1 MVIWE
6 KLQSVSHCFPG
17 WRIAVKYQNWE
28 QQLVFCIK
36 LNNNEKPSIPIEL
49 FVCQMN
55 MFWLSKIERFYNI
68 PSLKGIMFIK
78 RLQQQ
83 KQQGTEMIYRRTQ
96 FQKNMITG
104 CRRRWVLI
112 EFDFKTI
119 QQFLLIM
126 HQSMDECLLLALE
139 RDKWYVCQTQD
150 IFLRICFYI
159 PKPLDWFDVF
169 VCL

>member
-1 MVIWE
+1 
-6 KLQSVSHCFPG
+6 
-17 WRIAVKYQNWE
+17 
-28 QQLVFCIK
+28 
-36 LNNNEKPSIPIEL
+36 
-49 FVCQMN
+49 MN

-83 KQQGTEMIYRRTQ
+83 QQQGTEMIYRRTQ

-112 EFDFKTI
+112 ESDFKTI

-126 HQSMDECLLLALE
+126 HQSMDECLLLAVE
-139 RDKWYVCQTQD
+139 RDKWYVCQAQD
-150 IFLRICFYI
+150 IFLRICFHI
-159 PKPLDWFDVF
+159 PKPLD
-169 VCL
+169 

>member
-1 MVIWE
+1 
-6 KLQSVSHCFPG
+6 
-17 WRIAVKYQNWE
+17 
-28 QQLVFCIK
+28 
-36 LNNNEKPSIPIEL
+36 
-49 FVCQMN
+49 MN

-83 KQQGTEMIYRRTQ
+83 QQQGTEMIYRRTQ

-112 EFDFKTI
+112 ESDFKTI

-126 HQSMDECLLLALE
+126 HQSMDECLLLVVE
-139 RDKWYVCQTQD
+139 KDKWYVCQTQD
-150 IFLRICFYI
+150 IFLRICFDI
-159 PKPLDWFDVF
+159 PNPLD
-169 VCL
+169 